1 MRIIDKTPFQNE
13 KGEIDLIGRAQATL
27 KYGPSWYPEQT
38 AQKTVIAQLDRL
50 FEKGYVLI
58 RNFVLPGSEV
68 IVPMILL
75 APSGV
80 FVIYAT
86 HLKGFYEAKG
96 DQWNK
101 VDQGRAV
108 PAPRNLIS
116 ITERLARA
124 TQKYFE
130 IQKITIPGRVEPVL
144 MAAEPGLNMES
155 LRPIIRVVKSDAI
168 AQFAA
173 SVLQNRP
180 VLRNEQVYDLA
191 ERITLPQ
198 VDPVAVAPAQ
208 KAGAAPQAAPQKPA
222 SRAKAIFDASSGNTG
237 TQEDISF
244 AFDENGA
251 NSSDGLPSGLL
262 RSTVDLSDDAVV
274 ASRRKMYL
282 GMTVAQWTIL
292 GGILLA
298 WLCAMAIGSAVIYYY
313 YFILNPV

>member
-13 KGEIDLIGRAQATL
+13 KGEIDLIGRTQATL
-27 KYGPSWYPEQT
+27 KYGPSWYPEQS
-38 AQKTVIAQLDRL
+38 AQKAVIAQLDRL

-58 RNFVLPGSEV
+58 RNFNLPGSEV

-80 FVIYAT
+80 FVIYVT

-101 VDQGRAV
+101 IDQGRAT

-130 IQKITIPGRVEPVL
+130 IQQIAIPGRVEPVL

-155 LRPIIRVVKSDAI
+155 LRPIIRVIKSDAI

-173 SVLQNRP
+173 TVLQTRP
-180 VLRNEQVYDLA
+180 ILRNEQVYDLA
-191 ERITLPQ
+191 ERITLPK
-198 VDPVAVAPAQ
+198 VDATAAAAPTPQPAQ
-208 KAGAAPQAAPQKPA
+208 QKPA
-222 SRAKAIFDASSGNTG
+222 SRAKAIFDASSSPKNTG
-237 TQEDISF
+237 SQEDISF
-244 AFDENGA
+244 AFDEDEGA
-251 NSSDGLPSGLL
+251 SESLPPGLL
-262 RSTVDLSDDAVV
+262 RSTANDSDSLPA
-274 ASRRKMYL
+274 RRKLYM
-282 GMTVAQWTIL
+282 GMTIAQWAILGTIL
-292 GGILLA
+292 LV
-298 WLCAMAIGSAVIYYY
+298 WLCAMAIAASAIYYY
-313 YFILNPV
+313 YYILNPI

>member
-198 VDPVAVAPAQ
+198 VDPVAAAPAQ
-208 KAGAAPQAAPQKPA
+208 KAGAAP
-222 SRAKAIFDASSGNTG
+222 
-237 TQEDISF
+237 
-244 AFDENGA
+244 
-251 NSSDGLPSGLL
+251 
-262 RSTVDLSDDAVV
+262 
-274 ASRRKMYL
+274 
-282 GMTVAQWTIL
+282 
-292 GGILLA
+292 
-298 WLCAMAIGSAVIYYY
+298 
-313 YFILNPV
+313 

>member
-13 KGEIDLIGRAQATL
+13 KGEIDLIGRTQATL
-27 KYGPSWYPEQT
+27 KYGPSWYPEQF
-38 AQKTVIAQLDRL
+38 AQKAVIAQLDRL

-58 RNFVLPGSEV
+58 RNFNLPGSEV

-80 FVIYAT
+80 FVIYVT

-101 VDQGRAV
+101 IDQGRAT

-130 IQKITIPGRVEPVL
+130 IQQINIPGRVEAVL

-173 SVLQNRP
+173 TVLQTRP
-180 VLRNEQVYDLA
+180 ILRNEQVYDLA
-191 ERITLPQ
+191 ERITVPR
-198 VDPVAVAPAQ
+198 VDAT
-208 KAGAAPQAAPQKPA
+208 AAPESAQQKPA
-222 SRAKAIFDASSGNTG
+222 SRAKAIFDASSPKNTG
-237 TQEDISF
+237 SQEDISF
-244 AFDENGA
+244 AFDESGDA
-251 NSSDGLPSGLL
+251 SSESLPSGLL
-262 RSTVDLSDDAVV
+262 RSTADDSDDLPA
-274 ASRRKMYL
+274 RRKLYM
-282 GMTVAQWTIL
+282 GMTIAQWAIL
-292 GGILLA
+292 GAILLA
-298 WLCAMAIGSAVIYYY
+298 WLCAMSIGAAAIYYY
-313 YFILNPV
+313 YYILNPI

>member
-13 KGEIDLIGRAQATL
+13 KGEIDLIGRTQATL

-38 AQKTVIAQLDRL
+38 AQKAVIAQFDRL

-58 RNFVLPGSEV
+58 RNFNLPGSEV

-80 FVIYAT
+80 FVIYVT

-101 VDQGRAV
+101 IDQGRAT

-130 IQKITIPGRVEPVL
+130 LQKISIPSRVEPVL
-144 MAAEPGLNMES
+144 IAADPGLNLES
-155 LRPIIRVVKSDAI
+155 LRPALRVVQSDAI

-173 SVLQNRP
+173 AVLQNRGT
-180 VLRNEQVYDLA
+180 LRNEQVYALA
-191 ERITLPQ
+191 ERILNPQ
-198 VDPVAVAPAQ
+198 GGETA
-208 KAGAAPQAAPQKPA
+208 AAPVPAPKAEPA
-222 SRAKAIFDASSGNTG
+222 PPPSRAKAIFGASPAGDSGS
-237 TQEDISF
+237 QSDISF
-244 AFDENGA
+244 AFDDDENA
-251 NSSDGLPSGLL
+251 PESLPPGLL
-262 RSTVDLSDDAVV
+262 RSTVDEAQPQPP
-274 ASRRKMYL
+274 RRKLFL
-282 GMTVAQWTIL
+282 GMTLVQWAIL
-292 GGILLA
+292 GVMLLVG
-298 WLCAMAIGSAVIYYY
+298 LCALSILVAALY
-313 YFILNPV
+313 YFNFILYPVPTP